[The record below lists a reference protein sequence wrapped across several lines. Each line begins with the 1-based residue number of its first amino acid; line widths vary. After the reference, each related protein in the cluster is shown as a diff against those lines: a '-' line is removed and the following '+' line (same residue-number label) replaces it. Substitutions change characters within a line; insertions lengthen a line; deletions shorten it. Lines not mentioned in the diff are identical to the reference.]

1 MTNRREFLEGVGW
14 ATVPL
19 ATGLPAQA
27 LASATSPF
35 HAVLTDT
42 RFFDSREFGNRMT
55 ARGAS
60 LLNVA
65 NGEITDLWL
74 REIRPRW
81 QRGPAALAG
90 LTDRVTLFCLEQLAW
105 SHGLRVSYHAE
116 HVVRASGVASHEVLR
131 CGIRVRVDAHSL
143 EQAGSRWSRRV
154 ADVVANHRP
163 RLRNLPAG
171 PTCAGLEPEMPE
183 GATLLTSWIIA
194 PV

>member
-1 MTNRREFLEGVGW
+1 MTNRREFLEGMGC
-14 ATVPL
+14 AAVPL

-27 LASATSPF
+27 LASPAPPF
-35 HAVLTDT
+35 HAVLTDS
-42 RFFDSREFGNRMT
+42 RFFDSREFGTRLA
-55 ARGAS
+55 ARGARV
-60 LLNVA
+60 LNVA
-65 NGEITDLWL
+65 NGEISDLWL

-116 HVVRASGVASHEVLR
+116 HVVDASGVASHEVLR
-131 CGIRVRVDAHSL
+131 CGLRVRVDAAAL
-143 EQAGSRWSRRV
+143 EQAGSRWPRRV

-163 RLRNLPAG
+163 RLRDLPAG
-171 PTCAGLEPEMPE
+171 PTCAGLEPEMPS